1 MGRRVGSK
9 RISDSNLSEAD
20 WLVPFP
26 PSGFV
31 GSFSGAVEVGPEMS
45 EDTGMTVCWHLL
57 ILSPLRQLQS
67 HTFPVV
73 ENIGSPGK

>member
-1 MGRRVGSK
+1 MGRCVGSK
-9 RISDSNLSEAD
+9 KISDSDLSEAD

-31 GSFSGAVEVGPEMS
+31 SSFSGEVEVGPEMS
-45 EDTGMTVCWHLL
+45 EDTGMSVCCDLL

-67 HTFPVV
+67 HTFPAI